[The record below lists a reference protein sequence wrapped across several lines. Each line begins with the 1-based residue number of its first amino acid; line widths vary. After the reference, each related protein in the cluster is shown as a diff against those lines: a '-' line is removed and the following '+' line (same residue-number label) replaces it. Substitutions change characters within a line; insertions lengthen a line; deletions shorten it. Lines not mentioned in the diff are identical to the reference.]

1 MSQQYGNPTGAW
13 RGTNAPGTIDVDE
26 LPRTVETYIAS
37 AAITAKQCVVLDTD
51 GRISKQTTTGD
62 YDFIGIALDT
72 ATAAGQ
78 PVRVVTHGPVSGVPY
93 TGTHPS
99 AKDALIASAATAGS
113 LKSGTAA
120 TGLTHG
126 FAIADGVG
134 GDTSGVVSVFVQK
147 T

>member
-13 RGTNAPGTIDVDE
+13 NGTSAPGTITIDD
-26 LPRTVETYIAS
+26 LPRSVSTFIAS
-37 AAITAKQCVVLDTD
+37 GAITAKQCVVMDTT
-51 GRISKQTTTGD
+51 GKVSKQTTTGT
-62 YDFIGIALDT
+62 YDFVGIALDT

-78 PVRVVTHGPVSGVPY
+78 LVRVVTHGPVSGVPY
-93 TGTHPS
+93 TGSAPT

-126 FAIADGVG
+126 FAIAAGSG
-134 GDTSGVVSVFVQK
+134 GVVDVFVQK